1 MGKREIFCTR
11 IGEMR
16 DMIACYA
23 ISNGAQ
29 PVRRRKELSFSE
41 TLEVI

>member
-1 MGKREIFCTR
+1 MSKQEIFCTR

-16 DMIACYA
+16 DMIACFS
-23 ISNGAQ
+23 ILNGANPKPKKKQ
-29 PVRRRKELSFSE
+29 LRFLE